1 MSDSAAQ
8 EARHNPLEARQVD
21 LLGDVFV
28 WAYERSCKRYP
39 AITQMLATALDQLH
53 EGSIARYR
61 LRRSE
66 YLAWQQALAQP

>member
-39 AITQMLATALDQLH
+39 AIIQMLATALDQLN
-53 EGSIARYR
+53 EGCIARYR

-66 YLAWQQALAQP
+66 YLAWQQARARP